1 MPDRGTEDHQA
12 GRLLEGRYRIGQR
25 IARGGMAGV
34 YEAVDERLG
43 RTVAVKIMHPGLG
56 DATRDAE
63 ESFARRFVREARA
76 AAQLSHP
83 NVVAVHDQGRD
94 PSDGTVYLVMEYVP
108 GHTLRD
114 VVAKEAPMSPERAL
128 ALLDPVLSALAAAHR
143 AGVVHRDVKP
153 ENVLIADDGRVKV
166 ADFGLARAVG
176 AETQHTAT
184 AGVLIGTVS
193 YLAPELVVEAEAD
206 ARVDVY
212 AAGVMLY
219 ELLTGEKPHD
229 AETPI
234 AVAYRHVHHDV
245 PAPSLR
251 VAGIPDYVDALV
263 ARATVRDV
271 TLRPADA
278 GVLLHHVRRV
288 VHALREGLTSDAELV
303 QDLLP
308 GARSGRAGDTT
319 PEPVSSLWAG
329 VDESATTLL
338 RERTELPERTERTAV
353 ITPGPPPPRRLDPAS
368 ADTGRD
374 RRPRRRGRWILAL
387 VVVVLLGALG
397 SAGYWFGWGRYTSTP
412 SVVGLEQTAA
422 IAALEDAG
430 LGAQV
435 RERVYSE
442 SVEAGQVVAT
452 DPAPGDRVLPDATV
466 GLTVSR
472 GPERYDVP
480 DLSGLT
486 LEQATAALEEVKM
499 VVGRRAEAFSETV
512 PEGRVI
518 RSDPAFGSAEAEALP
533 VDTAIGLVVSRGR
546 EPIPV
551 RDWTGRDAEQI
562 VKALRAKGLVVEI
575 SDRVFSD
582 EVAAGDI
589 VSQQPEPGSDTQ
601 LFRGDTVEL
610 VVSRGPELVTIPSVR
625 YSSTSSA
632 IDRLEKLGLEVRTER
647 APIYLTGQVAW
658 DTDPKP
664 GKRVRKGST
673 VVLFVV

>member
-56 DATRDAE
+56 DATRDGE

-166 ADFGLARAVG
+166 ADFGLARAVS

-251 VAGIPDYVDALV
+251 VPGIPDYVDALV

-303 QDLLP
+303 EDLRP
-308 GARSGRAGDTT
+308 GARGGRAGDTT
-319 PEPVSSLWAG
+319 PEPVSHLWAG
-329 VDESATTLL
+329 IDDDATTLL
-338 RERTELPERTERTAV
+338 RERPERTAV
-353 ITPGPPPPRRLDPAS
+353 ITPPPPAARRLEPPA
-368 ADTGRD
+368 ADTGRAP
-374 RRPRRRGRWILAL
+374 RPRRARRWILAL
-387 VVVVLLGALG
+387 VVVALVAALG
-397 SAGYWFGWGRYTSTP
+397 SAGYWFGWGRYTSAP
-412 SVVGLEQTAA
+412 SVVGLEQSAA
-422 IAALEDAG
+422 IAALDDAG
-430 LGAQV
+430 LRAEV
-435 RERVYSE
+435 REQVYSE
-442 SVEAGQVVAT
+442 SVEAGRVVST
-452 DPAPGDRVLPDATV
+452 DPAPGGRVLPEATV

-480 DLSGLT
+480 DLSGMT
-486 LEQATAALEEVKM
+486 LDQAAAALEEVKM

-518 RSDPAFGSAEAEALP
+518 RSDPAFGSAEAAALP

-551 RDWTGRDAEQI
+551 RDWTGRDAAQI
-562 VKALRAKGLVVEI
+562 TKALRAKGLVVEVT
-575 SDRVFSD
+575 DRVYSD
-582 EVAAGDI
+582 DVAAGDI
-589 VSQQPEPGSDTQ
+589 VSQQPEPGSDAQ

-632 IDRLEKLGLEVRTER
+632 IDRLEKLGLQVRTER